1 MTGKTRIKRITQ
13 PRKKGRLSEPLPDLD
28 ILVTQ
33 GQVAHIQQLQAY
45 INTAQERRGLY
56 IRAILDSVGLDGDVK
71 IAGPVKRGSK
81 FYLEVTKITNPKKNG
96 EV

>member
-1 MTGKTRIKRITQ
+1 MTKGVKTPRRIQ
-13 PRKKGRLSEPLPDLD
+13 KKDPDLD
-28 ILVTQ
+28 VLVTKE
-33 GQVAHIQQLQAY
+33 QVAQIQALQAQ
-45 INTAQERRGLY
+45 INEAQNRQGLY

-71 IAGPVKRGSK
+71 IAGPVKRGGK

>member
-1 MTGKTRIKRITQ
+1 MRKTQTKSRIQK
-13 PRKKGRLSEPLPDLD
+13 PKNPDLD
-28 ILVTQ
+28 VLVTKE
-33 GQVAHIQQLQAY
+33 QVAQIQALQAQ
-45 INTAQERRGLY
+45 INAAQNRQGLY

>member
-1 MTGKTRIKRITQ
+1 MRKTQMKSRIKK
-13 PRKKGRLSEPLPDLD
+13 PENPDLD
-28 ILVTQ
+28 VLVTKE
-33 GQVAHIQQLQAY
+33 QVAQIRQLQAR
-45 INTAQERRGLY
+45 INDAQNRQGLY
-56 IRAILDSVGLDGDVK
+56 IRAILDSVGLEGDVK